1 MDMQEGDFDRILFF
15 EHARQT
21 AEATYTKNPLDADV
35 CKSPPFGSLPLS
47 DCFSLISVLLLL
59 FRDIFGKV
67 FVVFAGFRRKM
78 SEMCIMQFL
87 TGKYFLFSQ
96 FLAHC
101 CAGLTLLMFILTLVA
116 YLRRT

>member
-35 CKSPPFGSLPLS
+35 CKSPPFRSLPLS

-67 FVVFAGFRRKM
+67 FVVFAGFRRK
-78 SEMCIMQFL
+78 
-87 TGKYFLFSQ
+87 
-96 FLAHC
+96 
-101 CAGLTLLMFILTLVA
+101 
-116 YLRRT
+116 